1 MNNLKSNAKLTKS
14 HLKLILEI
22 YLNQAK
28 FDSEDFEQESA
39 RVFAAGKAE
48 AYKHCIC
55 KHEEYAGRRVYRGL
69 FKTAS
74 GRLVNADVN
83 GSLNILRKCKPK
95 AFADGVQGVV
105 VHPRVI
111 TL

>member
-1 MNNLKSNAKLTKS
+1 MNFFKVHN
-14 HLKLILEI
+14 I
-22 YLNQAK
+22 YSYTSKCSFL
-28 FDSEDFEQESA
+28 DGED
-39 RVFAAGKAE
+39 
-48 AYKHCIC
+48 IC
-55 KHEEYAGRRVYRGL
+55 KHEEYAGRRVHRGL
-69 FKTAS
+69 FKTPS